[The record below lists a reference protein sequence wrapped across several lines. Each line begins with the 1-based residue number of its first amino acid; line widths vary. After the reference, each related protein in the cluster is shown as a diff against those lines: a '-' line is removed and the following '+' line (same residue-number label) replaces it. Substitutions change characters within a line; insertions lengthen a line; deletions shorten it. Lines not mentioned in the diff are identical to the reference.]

1 MPRRTDIERI
11 VVVGSG
17 PIVIGQA
24 CEFDYSGT
32 QACQVLRRE
41 GFHVSLVNSN
51 PATIMTD
58 PDFAD
63 RTYIEPLT
71 PESVLAVIERER
83 PDALLP
89 TLGGQTALNVAV
101 ALAASGDLDR
111 LGVRLIGAGLEAIHR
126 AEDRSGFQRTMQDAG
141 LPVPRAGAAH
151 TVAEALEIGER
162 IGYPSIV
169 RPSFMLG
176 GGGSGFA
183 HDRAQL
189 EALVDRSLAQS
200 PTHEVLIE
208 ESVAGWKEFE
218 LEVMRDGADNAI
230 IVCSIEN
237 VDPMGV
243 HTGDSITVAP
253 AQTLTDR
260 EYQVMRDMALACIRA
275 IGVETGGSNIQFAV
289 DPRDGRIVL
298 IEMNPRVSRSSAL
311 ASKATGFPIAKIAAL
326 LAVGYRLDEITN
338 DITGETP
345 AAFEPTLDYVVVK
358 IPRFAFEKF
367 SAADP
372 TLTST
377 MKSVGEVMGIG
388 RTFKEALGKAWR
400 SLERDGADLG
410 AWEEEPDDP
419 SVIDRLSTPTH
430 DRLRLVERA
439 LRAGHSVDEVAAASS
454 IDPWFVD
461 QIAEVVE
468 QSLALQGRGLDALTA
483 EDLRSAKR
491 MGLSDARI
499 AVLTDRS
506 EVEVR
511 ARRSALEVVPVFKT
525 VDTCAGEFPAR
536 TPYHYST
543 YEEETEVRPAE
554 RPRVVIVGAGPNRI
568 GQGIEFDYAC
578 VHAAYAVR
586 DAGYEAVLV
595 NSNPETV
602 STDYDT
608 SSRLYFEPVS
618 AEDVLAVCEAERPI
632 GVIVQLGG
640 QTPLKLA
647 RTLEQAGFPV
657 LGTAPDA
664 IDLAEDR
671 GKFARLLHE
680 LQIPAPPHGEAR
692 TLEEARVIAARIG
705 YPVVVRP
712 SYVLGG
718 RAMDIVYGEDELER
732 FVTTAAEAGPDHPV
746 LVDRFLEGAIEVD
759 VDAVSDGTDV
769 FIGAVMEHIEEAG
782 VHSGDSSCA
791 IPPATLSD
799 EELDEV
805 ERITSVLARRLE
817 VRGLINLQLAVKDDR
832 IWVLEA
838 NPRASR
844 TVPFVSKVTGIP
856 LAKVATLVLLGRTL
870 AELEAEGLLPGDAS
884 HYRRL
889 PYTAVKA
896 AVLPFGR
903 FPGVDTILGPE
914 MKSTGEVM
922 GIDTDPGWALAK
934 ALTASGSALPRSGSV
949 FISVANRDK
958 RAIVFAAK
966 RLDQLGFAL
975 VATRGTAGVL
985 ERAGIAV
992 ERVTKVSEGSP
1003 SIVDRI
1009 AAGDIAMII
1018 NTPFGRAPRTDGYY
1032 IRTMAAK
1039 MAVPCITT
1047 LPGVMAAIRGIEA
1060 MRETAPEPKSLQ
1072 EYHEYARAVAAQ
1084 QGRFAVAG
1092 VGAVAVA
1099 ERGSGW
1105 HGERSH
1111 GSDPTPATNERAE
1124 AAT

>member
-11 VVVGSG
+11 LVVGSG

-41 GFHVSLVNSN
+41 GFHLSLVNSN

-58 PDFAD
+58 PEFAD

-71 PESVLAVIERER
+71 PESVLSVIERER

-101 ALAASGDLDR
+101 VLAASGDLDR

-126 AEDRSGFQRTMQDAG
+126 AEDRSGFQRAMQVAG
-141 LPVPRAGAAH
+141 LPIPRADTAH
-151 TVAEALEIGER
+151 TLAEALAIGER
-162 IGYPSIV
+162 IGFPLIV

-189 EALVDRSLAQS
+189 EALVSRSLEQS

-218 LEVMRDGADNAI
+218 LEVMRDGADNAVV
-230 IVCSIEN
+230 VCSIEN

-260 EYQVMRDMALACIRA
+260 EYQIMRDMALACIRA

-338 DITGETP
+338 DITGVTP

-372 TLTST
+372 TLTSS

-400 SLERDGADLG
+400 SLERDGVDLG
-410 AWEEEPDDP
+410 AWEGELRDP
-419 SVIDRLSTPTH
+419 SVIDRLSTPTQ
-430 DRLRLVERA
+430 DRLRLVESA
-439 LRAGHSVDEVAAASS
+439 LRAGHGVDEVAEASS

-468 QSLALQGRGLDALTA
+468 ESLALQGRDVDVLTA
-483 EDLRSAKR
+483 EDLRTAKR
-491 MGLSDARI
+491 AGLSDARI
-499 AVLTDRS
+499 AVLTAHS
-506 EVEVR
+506 EAEVR
-511 ARRSALEVVPVFKT
+511 ARRESLGVVPVFKT

-543 YEEETEVRPAE
+543 YEEETEVRAAE

-586 DAGYEAVLV
+586 EAGYEAVMV

-618 AEDVLAVCEAERPI
+618 EEDVLAVCEVERPI

-647 RTLEQAGFPV
+647 RALERAGFPV
-657 LGTAPDA
+657 LGTRPEA

-671 GKFARLLHE
+671 GKFAELLRE

-692 TLEEARVIAARIG
+692 TLQEARVIAARIG
-705 YPVVVRP
+705 YPLVVRP

-718 RAMDIVYGEDELER
+718 RAMEIVYAEDELER

-746 LVDRFLEGAIEVD
+746 LVDRFLEGAIEID
-759 VDAVSDGTDV
+759 VDAISDGTDV

-799 EELDEV
+799 GELDEV
-805 ERITSVLARRLE
+805 ERITKVLARRLD
-817 VRGLINLQLAVKDDR
+817 VRGLLNLQLAVKDER

-844 TVPFVSKVTGIP
+844 TVPFVSKVIGIP
-856 LAKVATLVLLGRTL
+856 LAKLATMVLLGRTL
-870 AELEAEGLLPGDAS
+870 AELEAEGLLPGDPG
-884 HYRRL
+884 HYRHL

-922 GIDTDPGWALAK
+922 GIDPNPGWALAK
-934 ALTASGSALPRSGSV
+934 ALTASGSALPRTGTV
-949 FISVANRDK
+949 FVSVANRDK
-958 RAIVFAAK
+958 RSIVFAAK
-966 RLDQLGFAL
+966 RLDQLGFHL

-1009 AAGDIAMII
+1009 AAGEIAMII
-1018 NTPFGRAPRTDGYY
+1018 NTPFGRAPRTDGYL

-1039 MAVPCITT
+1039 MGVPCITT
-1047 LPGVMAAIRGIEA
+1047 VQGAMAALRGIEA
-1060 MRETAPEPKSLQ
+1060 MREDPPEPKSLQ
-1072 EYHEYARAVAAQ
+1072 EYHEYARAAAAQ
-1084 QGRFAVAG
+1084 QQRLAFAG
-1092 VGAVAVA
+1092 VGAVA
-1099 ERGSGW
+1099 ERGRGW
-1105 HGERSH
+1105 HGKRSH
-1111 GSDPTPATNERAE
+1111 GPDPTPATNEQTEVQAQ
-1124 AAT
+1124 